1 MIFTEEEIKELGK
14 EYQENVRKANKKMK
28 NPSSASLKEIE
39 DWMIENKIYNSHILR
54 EFLRKQ
60 GASTKLKKK
69 VCPKCKA
76 KLNSNG
82 YKSRKIE
89 TGVNGSILFK
99 RRYYICTNSECKNT
113 VFPFD
118 EQLNLLTQQK
128 ACGRFEEQ
136 ICHLSAY
143 MPFDQVRQYLEN
155 FERVKITETM
165 IRETAE
171 RRGSFFKQIEERN
184 AVSTSSSTEERYF
197 DKAKTSECQYIQVD
211 GAMVP
216 IRKTENSKVSVEY
229 KENKAAIIFAKEDM
243 KKDKVKQKF
252 FCTSLGKN
260 VKHFEML
267 LKGLAIKTKSY
278 KAKQIVFI
286 SDGAEWIDR
295 LRERLFPESIHILD
309 FYHAK
314 EHLYNC
320 AKKIFG
326 EKNISKIKIWVE
338 PLEKLLIEGNVK
350 QICKQLKNDIGNYR
364 KHETEIRNLYNYYIS
379 RIEKMRYNIFRE
391 NEYYIGSG
399 AIESAHKYLMQQR
412 LKQAGMKWSISGA
425 TAIIKLREII
435 YSNLWRETWNSNQI
449 QLAS

>member
-1 MIFTEEEIKELGK
+1 
-14 EYQENVRKANKKMK
+14 
-28 NPSSASLKEIE
+28 
-39 DWMIENKIYNSHILR
+39 
-54 EFLRKQ
+54 
-60 GASTKLKKK
+60 
-69 VCPKCKA
+69 
-76 KLNSNG
+76 
-82 YKSRKIE
+82 
-89 TGVNGSILFK
+89 
-99 RRYYICTNSECKNT
+99 
-113 VFPFD
+113 
-118 EQLNLLTQQK
+118 
-128 ACGRFEEQ
+128 
-136 ICHLSAY
+136 

-326 EKNISKIKIWVE
+326 EGCTFYFLEKSLYFISKLFIYS
-338 PLEKLLIEGNVK
+338 LYQYNFGGY
-350 QICKQLKNDIGNYR
+350 KNDIYR
-364 KHETEIRNLYNYYIS
+364 RRDKRV
-379 RIEKMRYNIFRE
+379 RKRVPRKCEK
-391 NEYYIGSG
+391 G
-399 AIESAHKYLMQQR
+399 K
-412 LKQAGMKWSISGA
+412 
-425 TAIIKLREII
+425 
-435 YSNLWRETWNSNQI
+435 
-449 QLAS
+449 